1 MGGCF
6 EPQNQTANQ
15 PKQQKQRQS
24 LESELETANPVV
36 KKSEE
41 PSELQQVAKDP
52 STVMDMNQDEL
63 LQLVREAAHKKKE
76 LERELED
83 AKEAKELGATFGAEK
98 IAVVE
103 AEGIGA
109 ELQQRTN
116 QVEADFTKEMERL
129 QQVKLVNE
137 QNDA

>member
-83 AKEAKELGATFGAEK
+83 AKEAKELGATLGAEK
-98 IAVVE
+98 IAAVE

-129 QQVKLVNE
+129 EQVKLVNE

>member
-76 LERELED
+76 LERELVD

-98 IAVVE
+98 IAAVE

-116 QVEADFTKEMERL
+116 QVEADFTQEMERL
-129 QQVKLVNE
+129 EQVKLVNE